1 MDLILDEAQD
11 DSLTLHFSDEDEP
24 VENDDVSDFIDDSQV
39 TKESISFYRKR
50 HPQNLENYPKFS
62 GQTRN
67 PIKAIYSDIELCF
80 GEDNQPEPF
89 LLKIDI

>member
-39 TKESISFYRKR
+39 TK
-50 HPQNLENYPKFS
+50 
-62 GQTRN
+62 
-67 PIKAIYSDIELCF
+67 
-80 GEDNQPEPF
+80 
-89 LLKIDI
+89 

>member
-1 MDLILDEAQD
+1 MTP
-11 DSLTLHFSDEDEP
+11 SLFIFLMRMNQWRMTRFHRRFS
-24 VENDDVSDFIDDSQV
+24 V